1 VLESLKGYWNVI
13 SHDGEAEN
21 LVTDFQKW
29 LIHLKCQYM
38 YCALHSAKEKMPTIQ
53 NWDKCC
59 QSAREMML
67 LTGVRIGRCS
77 RTIQNWYLDFT
88 KRDRIFDVRIPSKHN
103 LPSFFDEN
111 RNEIQQ
117 IREYIKE
124 NLHTLSIEM
133 LSEYIHYTIIPHL
146 VKEQFQVDAT
156 EGERYEKA
164 VKDLL
169 QQHGFGK
176 ICPSTIYHWLKLLG
190 FKYEP
195 RQKGYYV
202 DGHEKPSTVEY

>member
-59 QSAREMML
+59 QSARE
-67 LTGVRIGRCS
+67 
-77 RTIQNWYLDFT
+77 
-88 KRDRIFDVRIPSKHN
+88 VRIPSKHN

-176 ICPSTIYHWLKLLG
+176 ICPSKIYHWLKLLG